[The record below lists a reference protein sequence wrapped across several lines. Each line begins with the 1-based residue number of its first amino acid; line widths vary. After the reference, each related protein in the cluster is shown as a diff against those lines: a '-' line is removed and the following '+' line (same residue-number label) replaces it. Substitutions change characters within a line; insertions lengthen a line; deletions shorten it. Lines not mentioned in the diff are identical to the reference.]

1 MREAYIIGGA
11 NIDIIGRSDHS
22 LIPFDSNIG
31 KVVQSYGGVGRNI
44 AENAAR
50 LGVKVHFVSI
60 FGNDYNGL
68 NCIRYCEECGMDM
81 SDCRIVE
88 NERTSTYLAVLD
100 ETGDMS
106 IAINDMDILRFL
118 DREHIDKVFKK
129 IKKDDILVIDT
140 NLDKELI
147 TYMMK
152 HAPCDIFVDPISSEK
167 VQKLEG
173 LLSYIHTFKPNVYEA
188 ERLSGIR
195 YDGEDSVDDMGKYF
209 LSCGIDEIY
218 ISLGK
223 EGVKAYTKD
232 CAVLCSTEEIAVANA
247 TGAGDSFMGGIIA
260 ATLMDYSFMD
270 KIKFAQSC
278 SVVTIESD
286 QSVCRRL
293 SLEMVNQRKEKL
305 KFNVKEK
312 KICI

>member
-1 MREAYIIGGA
+1 MREAYVIGGA
-11 NIDIIGRSDHS
+11 NIDIIGRSDHA

-50 LGVKVHFVSI
+50 LGVKVHFVSV

-68 NCIRYCEECGMDM
+68 NCIRYCEACGMDL

-106 IAINDMDILRFL
+106 VAINDMDILRYL
-118 DREHIDKVFKK
+118 DQQHIDKVFKK
-129 IKKDDILVIDT
+129 IKKDDILVVDT

-147 TYMMK
+147 AYMMK
-152 HAPCDIFVDPISSEK
+152 NAPCDIFVDPISSEK

-173 LLSYIHTFKPNVYEA
+173 LLGYVHTFKPNVYEA
-188 ERLSGIR
+188 EKLSGIK
-195 YDGEDSVDDMGKYF
+195 YTGEESVNEMGKYF

-223 EGVKAYTKD
+223 AGVMGFTKD
-232 CAVLCSTEEIAVANA
+232 QAVLCSTEDIAVANA

-260 ATLMDYSFMD
+260 ATLMNYSFID
-270 KIKFAQSC
+270 KMMFAQSC

-293 SLEMVNQRKEKL
+293 SVDVVDQRKKKL
-305 KFNVKEK
+305 TFNVKEK
-312 KICI
+312 KLCI